1 MTELL
6 LDPFATGFLQRALMA
21 GLLTAVTCAV
31 VGTWVVL
38 RGLSFMGDALAHGVL
53 PGIALAYVLAG
64 PGGLWPVVGAV
75 VAALVVV
82 LGVRQVEQH
91 SRLPTDAGIGLLF
104 VLMLSLGV
112 IIISRGT
119 GFVGDLVGIL
129 FGAALGVTTTGVL
142 VAGAGTVVALTLSV
156 LLYRPFLALSF
167 DRDKA
172 ATLGMRPGL
181 AQTALLGLVTLA
193 VVTSFQTVGNLLV
206 FGLLVGPPATASL
219 LARRVPVMTGV
230 AVVVGC
236 LSVYG
241 GLLASYHLDLAAGA
255 AMAALAVGSFFVV
268 LPVRGAVAWAAR
280 RRDASRTREPDGEPR
295 AEGGSGGARGGPV
308 REDDGLRVT

>member
-1 MTELL
+1 MGVTELL
-6 LDPFATGFLQRALMA
+6 VDPFTTGFLQRALLA

-75 VAALVVV
+75 VSAAVVV
-82 LGVRQVEQH
+82 VGVRQVEQH
-91 SRLPTDAGIGLLF
+91 SRLPTDVGIGLLF

-129 FGAALGVTTTGVL
+129 FGAVLGVTTTGVV
-142 VAGAGTVVALTLSV
+142 VAGGGAAVALVLSV
-156 LLYRPFLALSF
+156 LLYRPLLALSF
-167 DRDKA
+167 DRRKA

-193 VVTSFQTVGNLLV
+193 VVTSFQTVGTLLV

-219 LARRVPVMTGV
+219 VARRVPVMTGV
-230 AVVVGC
+230 AVLVGC

-241 GLLASYHLDLAAGA
+241 GLLLSYHLDLAAGA
-255 AMAALAVGSFFVV
+255 AMAVLAVGSFFVA
-268 LPVRGAVAWAAR
+268 LPVRAAVTWAGDRRALAR
-280 RRDASRTREPDGEPR
+280 
-295 AEGGSGGARGGPV
+295 GARSAGPEDAVSSAGVVV
-308 REDDGLRVT
+308 RPESELSAS